1 MLGTM
6 LRHTTTTKATNSAE
20 HPLLRAGSV
29 DATPKLWN
37 RLLCG
42 LRQMDNDYEQFN
54 SLSG

>member
-1 MLGTM
+1 M

-20 HPLLRAGSV
+20 HPLSRAGSV

-54 SLSG
+54 SL